1 MLVLKSVSKTLT
13 ILTPCCGNMYEEA
26 GRKVVGGAVVLLSLS
41 TRNRVK
47 SGLQRQDGPSIKY
60 DPTEGGEGMP
70 KSGRSK

>member
-1 MLVLKSVSKTLT
+1 MLVQLNDIIYMLVLKSVSKTLT

-47 SGLQRQDGPSIKY
+47 SGLQRQGTIHI
-60 DPTEGGEGMP
+60 
-70 KSGRSK
+70 